1 MPAVISV
8 APVVSTLPSKI
19 IKNSENCRR
28 KMNRSVAGIPG
39 VLSAVEFQLG
49 VGVRED
55 GDVYLPEAVCGSW
68 DAGLNC
74 FKDLRVLRIY
84 RS

>member
-28 KMNRSVAGIPG
+28 KTNRSVAGIPG

-74 FKDLRVLRIY
+74 FKDLHVLRIY